1 MEDKKLE
8 KIISL
13 IKEMMAA
20 GTGGFTNAASP
31 SGPVAGYDPK
41 LTIDKRTKRGKNI
54 FKRYPYFNVN

>member
-13 IKEMMAA
+13 VKEMMAA

-31 SGPVAGYDPK
+31 AGPVAGYDPPLK
-41 LTIDKRTKRGKNI
+41 IDKRTKRGKNI
-54 FKRYPYFNVN
+54 FKRYPYFNVK